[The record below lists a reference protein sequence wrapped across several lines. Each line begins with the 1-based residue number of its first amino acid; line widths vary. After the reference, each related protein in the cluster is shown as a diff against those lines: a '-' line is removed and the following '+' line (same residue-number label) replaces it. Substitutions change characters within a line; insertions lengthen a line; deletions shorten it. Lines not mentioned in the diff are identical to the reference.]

1 MKNKQSALI
10 IAFFSALLFALPSS
24 ADSRFINVNGQG
36 EIEAWPDFLTFQ
48 ILISAEDKTASTA
61 KSKVDEAM
69 NALLQITNSLN
80 IDEKNIEAARLTNQ
94 PVYTWNNNERQL
106 RGEKVSRNVT
116 ITLRN
121 LEQHTPLLHQLLQQ
135 DNIHIQHSQSGF
147 DDPAAL
153 SLKAT
158 NLALQQAKQKA
169 QSMANTLG
177 NRLGKVLSIDE
188 QSHQYSPLKAEA
200 RMFSSSNDSMNTEPA
215 AMLLQKETIRGSV
228 QVRFELK

>member
-10 IAFFSALLFALPSS
+10 IAFFSVLLFALPSS

-135 DNIHIQHSQSGF
+135 DNTHIQHSQSGF